1 MTHLN
6 LQKLRHPIAIA
17 VVTLAASAAHAQMP
31 WTTVGSTGV
40 VDDADTGIVDFV
52 LGEARVKS
60 TAVAGA
66 QLNLRYNIVAL
77 PGFAGP
83 GQYLM
88 RVRFRDSGADANVRL
103 DLRSL
108 QTNGTSTLLSVFDSN
123 AYPSNAGYQT
133 QQKCVGVSWDFASA
147 AYYIDATLTKSG
159 GLGTPGLALIQLVPS
174 NCIL

>member
-1 MTHLN
+1 MKTLN
-6 LQKLRHPIAIA
+6 LWKLRHVAIA
-17 VVTLAASAAHAQMP
+17 AAALAAGAAHAQVP

-52 LGEARVKS
+52 LGEARIRS
-60 TAVAGA
+60 TAVAGS

-88 RVRFRDSGADANVRL
+88 RVRFRDIGADANVRL
-103 DLRSL
+103 DLRRA
-108 QTNGTSTLLSVFDSN
+108 QTNGTSTLLATFDSN
-123 AYPSNAGYQT
+123 AYAANAGYQT
-133 QQKCVGVSWDFASA
+133 QQKCIGVSWDFAGS
-147 AYYIDATLTKSG
+147 AYYVDAALTKSG
-159 GLGTPGLALIQLVPS
+159 NAGTPALALIQLVPS

>member
-1 MTHLN
+1 MTASN
-6 LQKLRHPIAIA
+6 LQKLRHLAIA
-17 VVTLAASAAHAQMP
+17 AAALAAGAAHAQMS

-60 TAVAGA
+60 TAVAGS

-88 RVRFRDSGADANVRL
+88 RVRFRDIGADANVRL
-103 DLRSL
+103 DLRRVQS
-108 QTNGTSTLLSVFDSN
+108 NGASTLLTTFDSN
-123 AYPSNAGYQT
+123 TYPANAGYQT
-133 QQKCVGVSWDFASA
+133 QQKCVGVSWDFAGS
-147 AYYIDATLTKSG
+147 AYYVDAALTKSG
-159 GLGTPGLALIQLVPS
+159 NLGTPALALIQLVPS